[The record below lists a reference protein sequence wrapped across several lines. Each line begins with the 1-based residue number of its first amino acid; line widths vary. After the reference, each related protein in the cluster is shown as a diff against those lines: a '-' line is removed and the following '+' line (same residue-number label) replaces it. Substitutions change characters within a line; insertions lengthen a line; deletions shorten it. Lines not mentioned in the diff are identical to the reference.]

1 MKKLYLGGGCFW
13 GMEAYFK
20 NINGIIKT
28 EVGYGH
34 SIVENPTYEQL
45 CSGRTKAVEVL
56 YIEYNEMDISLERIL
71 FHYMQNIDPTT
82 LNKQGNDIG
91 TQYRTG
97 IYYIDEHDSSII
109 HAFLQEEAKKYS
121 TAIVVEVMPMANYY
135 KAEEY
140 HQNYLGKNPLGY
152 CHNVEAI
159 AMLRKMPDYR
169 ENDYDV

>member
-20 NINGIIKT
+20 SINGIIRT

-34 SIVENPTYEQL
+34 SIVEKPTYEEL

-56 YIEYNEMDISLERIL
+56 YIEYDEMDISLNRVL

-82 LNKQGNDIG
+82 LNRQGNDIG

-97 IYYIDEHDSSII
+97 IYYVDESDFYTIQV
-109 HAFLQEEAKKYS
+109 FLQEEAKKYP
-121 TAIVVEVMPMANYY
+121 TAIVVEVISMDNYY
-135 KAEEY
+135 RAEEY

-152 CHNVEAI
+152 CHNLEAI
-159 AMLRKMPDYR
+159 DMLRTMPGYR
-169 ENDYDV
+169 ENGSDD